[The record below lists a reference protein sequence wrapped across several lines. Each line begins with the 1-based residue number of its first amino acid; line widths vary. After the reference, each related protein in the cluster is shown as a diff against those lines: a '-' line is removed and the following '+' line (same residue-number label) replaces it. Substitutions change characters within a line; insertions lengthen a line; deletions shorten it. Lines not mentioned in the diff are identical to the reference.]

1 MNAARDASMIPRE
14 EQSGVSSFGAAGREL
29 LHDKPLSELLPQLTK
44 DVTLLAQQEIAL
56 AKQEAAD
63 KLTVIK
69 TEAVGLTVGAVLL
82 HSGLLVLVAAVV
94 LLLATFLPAWLAALI
109 GGGGLAL
116 AGALLL
122 LRGKA
127 RLSELD
133 LGPKLVIENVEQDVS
148 AIKEAA
154 R

>member
-1 MNAARDASMIPRE
+1 MDLSE
-14 EQSGVSSFGAAGREL
+14 EKSGVSSFGAASREQ

-69 TEAVGLTVGAVLL
+69 TEAVGLTLGAVLL
-82 HSGLLVLVAAVV
+82 HSGLLALVAAIT
-94 LLLATFLPAWLAALI
+94 LLLATFLPAWIAALVCGGALAAS
-109 GGGGLAL
+109 GGA
-116 AGALLL
+116 LL
-122 LRGKA
+122 LRGKS
-127 RLSELD
+127 RLSQLS
-133 LGPKLVIENVEQDVS
+133 LGPTLVLENVERDVS

-154 R
+154 K